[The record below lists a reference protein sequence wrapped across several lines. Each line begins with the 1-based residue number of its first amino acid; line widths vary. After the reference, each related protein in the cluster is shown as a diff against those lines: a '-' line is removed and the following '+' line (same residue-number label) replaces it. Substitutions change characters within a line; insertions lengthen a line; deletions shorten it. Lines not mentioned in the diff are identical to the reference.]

1 MSRSFTDIAPHAK
14 FIRFAYMYMQNN
26 IVYILRNKLTSL
38 FLSFTHLKDFI
49 EEVKVSKF
57 VRNWNNQ
64 ELPIWNAANDGNSH

>member
-1 MSRSFTDIAPHAK
+1 
-14 FIRFAYMYMQNN
+14 MQNN

>member
-1 MSRSFTDIAPHAK
+1 MSCSFTDIVPHAK

-38 FLSFTHLKDFI
+38 FLSFTHLKDCI
-49 EEVKVSKF
+49 EEVKVSKS

-64 ELPIWNAANDGNSH
+64 ELPVWNAANDGNSH